1 MRLAT
6 KDTMTTIP
14 ETIEND
20 LKEAM
25 KAKAEARLSAL
36 RLVRAALKNKQIDLG
51 HPLTDE
57 EATAVMRTMVK
68 QYKDALADFNSA
80 GRKDLAEKQQ
90 AEISLI
96 ESYLPAQMGEAQIE
110 EAAKA
115 AIAELNATPSDM
127 GKVMGATM
135 KKLAGQADGTA
146 VKAVVERLLKG

>member
-1 MRLAT
+1 MP
-6 KDTMTTIP
+6 TIT
-14 ETIEND
+14 ERIEND

-25 KAKAEARLSAL
+25 KAKAEAKLSAL

-51 HPLTDE
+51 HPPTDE
-57 EATAVMRTMVK
+57 EATSVMRTMIK
-68 QYKDALADFNSA
+68 QYKDALVDFTAA
-80 GRKDLAEKQQ
+80 GRTDLVEKQQ

-96 ESYLPAQMGEAQIE
+96 ESYLPAQLGEAQIE

-115 AIAELNATPSDM
+115 AIAELDAMPSDM

>member
-1 MRLAT
+1 MP
-6 KDTMTTIP
+6 TIS
-14 ETIEND
+14 ERIEND

-36 RLVRAALKNKQIDLG
+36 RMVRAAIKNKQIDLG

-57 EATAVMRTMVK
+57 EATAVMRTMIK
-68 QYKDALADFNSA
+68 QYKDALADFTAA
-80 GRKDLAEKQQ
+80 GRGDLAEKQQ
-90 AEISLI
+90 AEITLI
-96 ESYLPAQMGEAQIE
+96 ESYLPAQLGEAQIE

-115 AIAELNATPSDM
+115 VIAEMNATVSDM

-135 KKLAGQADGTA
+135 KKLAGQADGLA

>member
-1 MRLAT
+1 MP
-6 KDTMTTIP
+6 TIN
-14 ETIEND
+14 ERIDND

-25 KAKAEARLSAL
+25 KAKAEAQLSTL
-36 RLVRAALKNKQIDLG
+36 RMVRAALKNKQIDLG

-57 EATAVMRTMVK
+57 EAMAVMRTMIK
-68 QYKDALADFNSA
+68 QYKDALADFTAA
-80 GRKDLAEKQQ
+80 GRADLADKQK
-90 AEISLI
+90 AEIALI

-115 AIAELNATPSDM
+115 VIAEMNATVSDM

-146 VKAVVERLLKG
+146 VKAVVERLLKQ

>member
-1 MRLAT
+1 MP
-6 KDTMTTIP
+6 TIS
-14 ETIEND
+14 ERIEND

-36 RLVRAALKNKQIDLG
+36 RMVRAAIKNKQIDLG

-57 EATAVMRTMVK
+57 EATAVMRTMIK
-68 QYKDALADFNSA
+68 QYKDALADFTAA
-80 GRKDLAEKQQ
+80 GRGDLAEKQQ
-90 AEISLI
+90 AEITLI
-96 ESYLPAQMGEAQIE
+96 ESYLPAQLGEAQIE

-115 AIAELNATPSDM
+115 VIAEMNATVSDM

-135 KKLAGQADGTA
+135 KKLAGQANGLA